1 MEFNEVGL
9 DVLKEIANI
18 GASKASTSLSEM
30 INMDITMRVPQCSLV
45 KFSKICDDF
54 GGADAIIGAVLVQM
68 SGDMEGFIMLVA
80 GIEDMCRTVSLLM
93 GQEVNVKGIEDP
105 NEMLKI
111 IQPIEEVANI
121 LISTYLGAISEM
133 TTFRIVPSVPCLNI
147 DMAQAI
153 MNVPALV
160 YGDVGDVALMMETK
174 FNTPNI
180 GGQFLLIPTVDSY
193 HSLLKALN
201 IE

>member
-1 MEFNEVGL
+1 MVFSEVGL

-30 INMDITMRVPQCSLV
+30 INMNISMEVPECSVV

-54 GGADAIIGAVLVQM
+54 GGADSIIGAVLVQM

-93 GQEVNVKGIEDP
+93 GQETSVEGIEDP
-105 NEMLKI
+105 GEMLSI

-121 LISTYLGAISEM
+121 LISTYLGAISNM
-133 TTFRIVPSVPCLNI
+133 TNFRIVPSVPCLNI

-160 YGDVGDVALMMETK
+160 YGDVGDVALLMETK
-174 FNTPNI
+174 FNTPDI

-193 HSLLKALN
+193 HNLLKALN